1 MLTASEARVELEA
14 ARAAFRG
21 DMSKAGA
28 ADVWARFTGRIGVVL
43 SGGGARGAY
52 EAGALLAFQ
61 DAALPTHVIAA
72 TSIGGINAA
81 SFVAHSNTRVGNAE
95 RLIEN
100 WHALTPGL
108 LGIEWTR
115 YGWMLVGLIACSAGV
130 GNLVAYLAT
139 LLGIEVHLHSPA
151 AAWTALALGGASL
164 LLFYPQLPYLHF
176 VLRRWLDRDDWDL
189 DPARLRASI
198 VANVLVAGFVLVIVF
213 SLHLHTTFSTLLVRS
228 PLVVLGAL
236 VALAVL
242 RLWQRRAG
250 GAARL
255 SRMWERLLRIP
266 LTPGLF
272 KNFER
277 ARYLRAEIPAPPIAA
292 SPIRL
297 VITATDIK
305 AGRPRY
311 FTNAA
316 PEALAAD
323 PGVDQEFVSHE
334 VVQAHDLLPA
344 VVAAS
349 ALPIAFEPLW
359 VDGHLLA
366 DGAIVGS
373 QPIRPALR
381 LGADVL
387 FIVLLN
393 PPRTAAPAKA
403 NSFVDVGIR
412 ALDILIHQNLRVDL
426 QTAQEVNDLCESTA
440 RQLGLPAE
448 AITISIGRRRFRY
461 VRTFTIR
468 PTGPLRAGILDFGN
482 RATGEMLL
490 QGYRD
495 AADQIRE
502 FLAYAPQ
509 AQFGGPRR
517 VLGMALA
524 GEAG

>member
-1 MLTASEARVELEA
+1 MRTVPEARAELAA
-14 ARAAFRG
+14 ARAAFRAE
-21 DMSKAGA
+21 MTAAGA
-28 ADVWARFTGRIGVVL
+28 ESVWTRFTGRIGVVL

-61 DAALPTHVIAA
+61 DAALPTHLITA

-81 SFVAHSNTRVGNAE
+81 SFVAHSRTRVGNAE

-100 WHALTPGL
+100 WFGLTPGL

-130 GNLVAYLAT
+130 GNLIAYLAT
-139 LLGIEVHLHSPA
+139 LIGIEVHLHSPA
-151 AAWTALALGGASL
+151 AAWIALALGGASL

-176 VLRRWLDRDDWDL
+176 VIRRWIARDAWEL
-189 DPARLRASI
+189 DPARLRASL
-198 VANVLVAGFVLVIVF
+198 VANVLVAGFMLVIVF
-213 SLHLHTTFSTLLVRS
+213 SLHLHTTFRTLLVRS
-228 PLVVLGAL
+228 PLVVAGGL
-236 VALAVL
+236 VALWLL
-242 RLWQRRAG
+242 RLWQHRAG

-277 ARYLRAEIPAPPIAA
+277 ARYLRAEIPAAPITA

-305 AGRPRY
+305 AGRPRH

-316 PEALAAD
+316 VADLQRD
-323 PGVDQEFVSHE
+323 PGVDQDFVARE
-334 VVQAHDLLPA
+334 VVHAEDLLPA
-344 VVAAS
+344 VIAGS

-359 VDGHLLA
+359 VDGQLLA
-366 DGAIVGS
+366 DGAIVGN
-373 QPIRPALR
+373 QPIRPAIR

-387 FIVLLN
+387 FIVLLT
-393 PPRTAAPAKA
+393 PPRTAAPAAA
-403 NSFVDVGIR
+403 NTFVDVGIR
-412 ALDILIHQNLRVDL
+412 SLDILIHQNLRVDL
-426 QTAQEVNDLCESTA
+426 QTAQEVNELCESTA
-440 RQLGLPAE
+440 RRLGLPAE
-448 AITISIGRRRFRY
+448 SMTIALGRRQFRY

-482 RATGEMLL
+482 RSTGDMLL
-490 QGYRD
+490 QGYQD
-495 AADQIRE
+495 ATVQIRE
-502 FLAYAPQ
+502 FLAYAPH
-509 AQFGGPRR
+509 ARFGGPRK

-524 GEAG
+524 SEME